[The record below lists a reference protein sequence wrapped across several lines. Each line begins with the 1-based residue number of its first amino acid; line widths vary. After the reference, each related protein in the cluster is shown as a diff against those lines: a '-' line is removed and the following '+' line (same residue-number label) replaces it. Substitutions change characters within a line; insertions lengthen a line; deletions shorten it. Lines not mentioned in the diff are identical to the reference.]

1 MIFGYFLVTIT
12 YCATIATSESVV
24 EQQTCESNFVT
35 ELASLPNRFQQL
47 EAKAAALEMKLIK
60 LETIATQLDAR
71 TSQLEA
77 KSVQVDATIKD
88 LTNLV
93 NDIRARAITNIRL
106 GDLQTANVFGDLGY
120 EDTYG
125 FVLTSAANFNKDHYL
140 DYVRRRKIE
149 KFVNGKWVSI

>member
-1 MIFGYFLVTIT
+1 MIFGYFLITIT
-12 YCATIATSESVV
+12 CCAAIATSASVV
-24 EQQTCESNFVT
+24 EQQTCELNFVT
-35 ELASLPNRFQQL
+35 ELASIPNRIQQL
-47 EAKAAALEMKLIK
+47 EEKAAALELKLTK
-60 LETIATQLDAR
+60 LETITTQLGAQ

-77 KSVQVDATIKD
+77 KSVQVDAAIKD

-93 NDIRARAITNIRL
+93 NDIRAKAITNIRL

-120 EDTYG
+120 EDSYG
-125 FVLTSAANFNKDHYL
+125 FVLTSAANFNKDNYL